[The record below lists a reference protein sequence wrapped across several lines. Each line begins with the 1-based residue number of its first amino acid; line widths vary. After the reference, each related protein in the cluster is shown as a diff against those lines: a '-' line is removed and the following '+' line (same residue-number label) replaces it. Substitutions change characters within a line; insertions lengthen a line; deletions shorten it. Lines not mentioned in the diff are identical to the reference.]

1 MGTCPLILLGWSSV
15 GLLLITCGDGSDL
28 VEIGGVAWIYF
39 VGFRGAQSWIFLCK
53 ATYPWLICGVG
64 SEEICFA
71 WISVEKKCI
80 VAVRM
85 GARWSS
91 KIVG

>member
-1 MGTCPLILLGWSSV
+1 MGQIWLRLEEWLEYILLV
-15 GLLLITCGDGSDL
+15 LE
-28 VEIGGVAWIYF
+28 V
-39 VGFRGAQSWIFLCK
+39 AQSWIFLCK